1 MKKML
6 PMVNEKTG
14 NLKQIQSR
22 LDSRKATTTLLAV
35 IRDLFLVKISRC
47 LETRENKSKDLIA
60 TATVILEEGKCLPT
74 NTNMFIRISWGF
86 MKFAIIDIEMIKK
99 YIPNFFY

>member
-1 MKKML
+1 MDKVETGKA
-6 PMVNEKTG
+6 G

-22 LDSRKATTTLLAV
+22 LDSKKVATTLLV

-60 TATVILEEGKCLPT
+60 TATVTLEEGKCLPT
-74 NTNMFIRISWGF
+74 STNMFIMTILMMADHR
-86 MKFAIIDIEMIKK
+86 DVV
-99 YIPNFFY
+99 